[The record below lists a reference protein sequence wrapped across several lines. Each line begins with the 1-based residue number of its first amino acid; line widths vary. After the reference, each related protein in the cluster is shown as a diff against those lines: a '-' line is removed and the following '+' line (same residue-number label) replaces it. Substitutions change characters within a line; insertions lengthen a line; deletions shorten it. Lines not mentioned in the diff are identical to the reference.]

1 MIFPEFALENGRTL
15 KDVPVAY
22 KTWGELNKNADNAIV
37 VCHSLTSD
45 CDVESWWAPLVG
57 PGKALDTEQYFVLCA
72 NAMGSPY
79 GTVSPLSV
87 DPLTETHY
95 GLNFPVPTIRDTVNL
110 HKKLLDKLGV
120 KRIAFPIGGSMGGMQ
135 VLEWGFYGDFVL
147 ALAPIGVGGR
157 HSAWCIGWSEAQ
169 RQAIYQDPA
178 WNNGNYL
185 LGEGPSGGL
194 SIARMIA
201 MISYRS
207 FHSFQEKFGRT
218 TVDKD
223 KTALGHFSEA
233 VGSDSDWV
241 FSSDEERFSV
251 EAYLHH
257 QGGKLVDRFD
267 ANCYLRLT
275 ESMDSHDVS
284 RGRGNYSEVLSRI
297 RQPTLVI
304 GIDSD
309 ILYPLDEQKELST
322 YLPNAT
328 LEVLVSDHGHDSF
341 LIETE
346 TVNRI
351 VTEWRQTIV
360 EPLLRKN
367 K

>member
-1 MIFPEFALENGRTL
+1 MTHSVMTFSEFTLESGRTL

-22 KTWGELNKNADNAIV
+22 KTWGKLNEAADNVIV
-37 VCHSLTSD
+37 VCHSLTSN
-45 CDVESWWAPLVG
+45 CDVESWWAPLIG
-57 PGKALDTEQYFVLCA
+57 SGKALDTEQYFVLCA

-135 VLEWGFYGDFVL
+135 ALEWSFYGDFVL
-147 ALAPIGVGGR
+147 TLAPIGVGGR

-178 WNNGNYL
+178 WNNGSYP
-185 LGEGPSGGL
+185 LGGGPSGGL

-218 TVDKD
+218 TVDKN
-223 KTALGHFSEA
+223 KEGHFS
-233 VGSDSDWV
+233 
-241 FSSDEERFSV
+241 V
-251 EAYLHH
+251 ESYLHH

-275 ESMDSHDVS
+275 ESMDSHDAS
-284 RGRGNYSEVLSRI
+284 RGRGNYSEVLSKI
-297 RQPTLVI
+297 KQPTLII

-322 YLPNAT
+322 YLPNAI
-328 LEVLVSDHGHDSF
+328 LEVLVSSHGHDSF

-351 VTEWRQTIV
+351 VAEWRQTIV

-367 K
+367 R

>member
-1 MIFPEFALENGRTL
+1 MTHSVMIFPEFALENGRTL

-95 GLNFPVPTIRDTVNL
+95 GLNFPIPTIRDTVNL

-147 ALAPIGVGGR
+147 ALVPIGVGGR

-178 WNNGNYL
+178 WNNGSYP
-185 LGEGPSGGL
+185 LGGGPSEGL

-207 FHSFQEKFGRT
+207 FHSFQEKFGRA
-218 TVDKD
+218 TVTKD
-223 KTALGHFSEA
+223 K
-233 VGSDSDWV
+233 
-241 FSSDEERFSV
+241 EERFSV
-251 EAYLHH
+251 ESYLHH

-328 LEVLVSDHGHDSF
+328 LEVLTSDHGHDSF

>member
-1 MIFPEFALENGRTL
+1 MATL
-15 KDVPVAY
+15 PPGVSS
-22 KTWGELNKNADNAIV
+22 ADF
-37 VCHSLTSD
+37 S
-45 CDVESWWAPLVG
+45 
-57 PGKALDTEQYFVLCA
+57 
-72 NAMGSPY
+72 
-79 GTVSPLSV
+79 
-87 DPLTETHY
+87 
-95 GLNFPVPTIRDTVNL
+95 
-110 HKKLLDKLGV
+110 
-120 KRIAFPIGGSMGGMQ
+120 
-135 VLEWGFYGDFVL
+135 
-147 ALAPIGVGGR
+147 
-157 HSAWCIGWSEAQ
+157 
-169 RQAIYQDPA
+169 
-178 WNNGNYL
+178 
-185 LGEGPSGGL
+185 
-194 SIARMIA
+194 
-201 MISYRS
+201 
-207 FHSFQEKFGRT
+207 
-218 TVDKD
+218 
-223 KTALGHFSEA
+223 TALGQFAEA
-233 VGSDSDWV
+233 VGPDWV

>member
-1 MIFPEFALENGRTL
+1 MTHNVMTFSEFALENGRTL

-22 KTWGELNKNADNAIV
+22 KTWGKLNETADNVIV
-37 VCHSLTSD
+37 VCHSLTSN

-95 GLNFPVPTIRDTVNL
+95 GLNFPIPTIRDTVNL

-147 ALAPIGVGGR
+147 ALVPIGVGGR

-178 WNNGNYL
+178 WKNGSYP
-185 LGEGPSGGL
+185 LGEGPSEGL

-218 TVDKD
+218 TVDKE
-223 KTALGHFSEA
+223 KK
-233 VGSDSDWV
+233 
-241 FSSDEERFSV
+241 ERFSV
-251 EAYLHH
+251 ELYLHH

-284 RGRGNYSEVLSRI
+284 RGRGNYSEVLSKI

-351 VTEWRQTIV
+351 VTAWRQTIV

-367 K
+367 R

>member
-1 MIFPEFALENGRTL
+1 MTHSVMTFSEFTLENGRTL

-22 KTWGELNKNADNAIV
+22 KTWGKLNEAADNVIV
-37 VCHSLTSD
+37 VCHSLTSN
-45 CDVESWWAPLVG
+45 CDVESWWAPLIG
-57 PGKALDTEQYFVLCA
+57 SGKALDTEQYFVLCA

-135 VLEWGFYGDFVL
+135 ALEWSFYGDFVL

-169 RQAIYQDPA
+169 RQAIYQDPV

-218 TVDKD
+218 TVDKN
-223 KTALGHFSEA
+223 KEG
-233 VGSDSDWV
+233 
-241 FSSDEERFSV
+241 RFSV
-251 EAYLHH
+251 ESYLHH

-284 RGRGNYSEVLSRI
+284 RGRGNYSEVLSKI
-297 RQPTLVI
+297 KQPTLII

-322 YLPNAT
+322 YLPNAI
-328 LEVLVSDHGHDSF
+328 LEVLVSSHGHDSF

-351 VTEWRQTIV
+351 VAEWRQTIV
-360 EPLLRKN
+360 EPLLHKN
-367 K
+367 R